1 MISMRTRFCC
11 PIDRYWPRQ
20 RISRLACFNSL
31 WFCNKAHLHCLW
43 QHLHCCCA
51 NLVFVAGGGDWKR
64 GEAKINGKLIQIWK
78 DYMPLGILFWF
89 WIDMRYDPLPPER
102 NIFFIKGLTY
112 NVCNCFIAG
121 STPIACSAEKTRLHE
136 MDEESQE
143 IRCRSKNMKYENS
156 ISDFVPTLFM
166 FANYKKR
173 STSPESPSI
182 CLLVVGCSL
191 YKTHVRVFSIYS
203 VAY

>member
-89 WIDMRYDPLPPER
+89 WIDLMDDPLPTWKKY
-102 NIFFIKGLTY
+102 IFHKRANTWCVQLFY
-112 NVCNCFIAG
+112 
-121 STPIACSAEKTRLHE
+121 
-136 MDEESQE
+136 
-143 IRCRSKNMKYENS
+143 CRFDTDCLQRRE
-156 ISDFVPTLFM
+156 D
-166 FANYKKR
+166 
-173 STSPESPSI
+173 SPSWNGRRI
-182 CLLVVGCSL
+182 SRDKMPVQEYEIWKLYFWFCSNIVHVCKLQEKEYKSREPFNLFFGCG
-191 YKTHVRVFSIYS
+191 VFTL
-203 VAY
+203 